1 MDVQGRLGQAEFE
14 KPGDGPGED
23 GKDAAEDRSVAGWGQ
38 KPGSPW
44 ARADPHIPS
53 GGRKTPQHGGPRSPG
68 QTTEMGRQRQP
79 LRVRDRPG
87 CREQREL
94 PDPGDE
100 HADQEPTRKRGLG
113 GHNLYTAGSRIQTRR
128 SRGCP
133 RLFSHGPCWTEPPKC
148 LTSAERRPLP
158 T

>member
-23 GKDAAEDRSVAGWGQ
+23 GKDAAEDRSMAGWGQ

-44 ARADPHIPS
+44 ARADPHVPS

-94 PDPGDE
+94 PPEMSTPTGNPHAREAWEGTISTRLVLGSKRAVPGG
-100 HADQEPTRKRGLG
+100 ACCC
-113 GHNLYTAGSRIQTRR
+113 S
-128 SRGCP
+128 
-133 RLFSHGPCWTEPPKC
+133 PKC